1 MTQGFFPVE
10 GVSPDTQ
17 TEMEKLKEAKEL
29 EFRTALL
36 GGISAIE
43 HQLCLLNARFEE
55 TFETQIE
62 GIDV

>member
-1 MTQGFFPVE
+1 MTQGFYPVDE
-10 GVSPDTQ
+10 ASADTQ
-17 TEMEKLKEAKEL
+17 TEAEKLKEQKEL
-29 EFRTALL
+29 EFRSQILATLASLN
-36 GGISAIE
+36 